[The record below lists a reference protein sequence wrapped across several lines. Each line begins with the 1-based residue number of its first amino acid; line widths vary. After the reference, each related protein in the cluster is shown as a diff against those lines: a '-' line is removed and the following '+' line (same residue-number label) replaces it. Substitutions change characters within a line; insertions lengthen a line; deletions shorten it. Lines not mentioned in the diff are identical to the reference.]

1 MAHRQRRE
9 IALNSLLGQ
18 IVHSTFDPKAPRSM
32 VLHGPDVKVF
42 HLSHFVFPCP
52 LHRRVNDSRP
62 LISPD
67 SKDVST

>member
-1 MAHRQRRE
+1 
-9 IALNSLLGQ
+9 
-18 IVHSTFDPKAPRSM
+18 M